1 MHIICLIEL
10 NILKDAVIQINKTN
24 KQILFSKKH
33 SCTEKLDALGQRKI
47 DFYYST
53 EYFAEKHR
61 EQVKLYLTFFTVKNR
76 FSTRIFTAFLGENE
90 FV

>member
-10 NILKDAVIQINKTN
+10 NIKKDAVIQINKTN

-33 SCTEKLDALGQRKI
+33 SCTEKLDALVQWKI

-53 EYFAEKHR
+53 KYFAEKHS
-61 EQVKLYLTFFTVKNR
+61 EQVKLYLPFFQR
-76 FSTRIFTAFLGENE
+76 
-90 FV
+90 